1 MRFVPL
7 ISAQTHVISEYLL
20 RIFFSI
26 SSQSI
31 FPLYSPTYTFC
42 FLIKLYN
49 SLEVCITL
57 PSIVMFQINIDN
69 ITTINKNDA
78 NEIPN
83 IFMYLIFFIL
93 FIFPI
98 SETFLISILYFSH
111 FSVSLAKYFLF
122 IRKVASLFEILISLY
137 SNSLNFNNLFIS

>member
-1 MRFVPL
+1 
-7 ISAQTHVISEYLL
+7 
-20 RIFFSI
+20 
-26 SSQSI
+26 
-31 FPLYSPTYTFC
+31 
-42 FLIKLYN
+42 
-49 SLEVCITL
+49 
-57 PSIVMFQINIDN
+57 MFQINIDN

-122 IRKVASLFEILISLY
+122 IRKVASLFEILISLLY
-137 SNSLNFNNLFIS
+137 RNY

>member
-1 MRFVPL
+1 MLYQNIITNLFLFHRNQF
-7 ISAQTHVISEYLL
+7 
-20 RIFFSI
+20 
-26 SSQSI
+26 

-49 SLEVCITL
+49 SFEVCITL

-111 FSVSLAKYFLF
+111 FSVNLAKYFCL
-122 IRKVASLFEILISLY
+122 
-137 SNSLNFNNLFIS
+137 